1 MKSNYQHI
9 FTPLTVKNMTIKNR
23 IVMMPMGTNYGEQ
36 NGEMSFLHINYYKER
51 AKGGTGLIIVEN
63 ASVDSP
69 QGSNGTTQLR
79 IDHDNYLPRLYKFC
93 EEIHKYGTCIAIQ
106 INHAGASAVS
116 ARTNMQPVSAS
127 DVPSKESGECDLRKC
142 ISCNIGCA
150 GNRIGFN
157 RPIRCTV
164 NPAVLEGDVYKNQ
177 KVNKNCNVVVIGG
190 GTAGLEAAC
199 TAAEVGCNTFLLE
212 KGETLGG
219 LASVISKIPAKKRL
233 ADFPNYLIHRAEQL
247 ENLYIFTNTEGTP
260 ENIRKFHPNLI
271 VSSTGSAPLL
281 PPIRGLHDR
290 IDKEGSKVASILG
303 MINHINDYPEDMTGK
318 KVVVVG
324 GGAVGLD
331 VVEFFA
337 ARNAEISIV
346 EMMDQ
351 IGRDL
356 DPVTKND
363 MKDQMKKHH
372 VVQLTKTALQEVK
385 DSSFLVKDAEGERE
399 LPFYYGFVCLGMR
412 AQGQLF
418 AELSDA
424 FVSDD
429 VEILNIGDS
438 KRAKRIID
446 GTLEGRNI
454 LNTLTQMGYLR

>member
-1 MKSNYQHI
+1 MKNLYCGNNLYFGARNNSKGMKEKLKGHSAMFTANFLWGIMSPISKAI
-9 FTPLTVKNMTIKNR
+9 FLTGTISAFSLTNMRMAGAAILFWIASLFMPREPVTKRDLLLLFVASLFGITLNQGFFVLGLSYTTPID
-23 IVMMPMGTNYGEQ
+23 
-36 NGEMSFLHINYYKER
+36 
-51 AKGGTGLIIVEN
+51 
-63 ASVDSP
+63 ASV
-69 QGSNGTTQLR
+69 
-79 IDHDNYLPRLYKFC
+79 
-93 EEIHKYGTCIAIQ
+93 
-106 INHAGASAVS
+106 
-116 ARTNMQPVSAS
+116 
-127 DVPSKESGECDLRKC
+127 
-142 ISCNIGCA
+142 
-150 GNRIGFN
+150 
-157 RPIRCTV
+157 
-164 NPAVLEGDVYKNQ
+164 
-177 KVNKNCNVVVIGG
+177 
-190 GTAGLEAAC
+190 
-199 TAAEVGCNTFLLE
+199 
-212 KGETLGG
+212 
-219 LASVISKIPAKKRL
+219 
-233 ADFPNYLIHRAEQL
+233 
-247 ENLYIFTNTEGTP
+247 
-260 ENIRKFHPNLI
+260 
-271 VSSTGSAPLL
+271 
-281 PPIRGLHDR
+281 
-290 IDKEGSKVASILG
+290 VASLAPIITMILAAF
-303 MINHINDYPEDMTGK
+303 IQKEPMTGK

-372 VVQLTKTALQEVK
+372 VAQLTKTALQEVK

-399 LPFYYGFVCLGMR
+399 LPFDYGFVCLGMR

-438 KRAKRIID
+438 KRARRIID

-454 LNTLTQMGYLR
+454 LNTLTQMGYLQ

>member
-1 MKSNYQHI
+1 MYETLETMGIEVETNGVLEKVIGDDDDSFEPEEVEEVPEEELVDTSAMAETFAIDDPVRMYLKEIGKVDLLSPEEEVTLAERMQKGNEAAE
-9 FTPLTVKNMTIKNR
+9 R
-23 IVMMPMGTNYGEQ
+23 IANEGDAIPAE
-36 NGEMSFLHINYYKER
+36 ER
-51 AKGGTGLIIVEN
+51 A
-63 ASVDSP
+63 
-69 QGSNGTTQLR
+69 Q
-79 IDHDNYLPRLYKFC
+79 
-93 EEIHKYGTCIAIQ
+93 
-106 INHAGASAVS
+106 
-116 ARTNMQPVSAS
+116 
-127 DVPSKESGECDLRKC
+127 
-142 ISCNIGCA
+142 
-150 GNRIGFN
+150 
-157 RPIRCTV
+157 
-164 NPAVLEGDVYKNQ
+164 
-177 KVNKNCNVVVIGG
+177 
-190 GTAGLEAAC
+190 
-199 TAAEVGCNTFLLE
+199 LE
-212 KGETLGG
+212 KDIKLGDR
-219 LASVISKIPAKKRL
+219 AKKRL

-290 IDKEGSKVASILG
+290 IDKEGSKVTSILG

-363 MKDQMKKHH
+363 MKNQMKKHH
-372 VVQLTKTALQEVK
+372 VAQLTKTALQEVK

-399 LPFYYGFVCLGMR
+399 LPFDYGFVCLGMR

-438 KRAKRIID
+438 KRARRIID

-454 LNTLTQMGYLR
+454 LNTLTQMGYLQ

>member
-1 MKSNYQHI
+1 MTNNKAQQSAEKTAEQQQILRDLLALGKKNGR
-9 FTPLTVKNMTIKNR
+9 LTLKEISDALSHLELSSEDIDKVYETLETMGIEVETNGVLEKVIGDDDDSFEPEEVEEVPEEELVDTSAMAETFAIDDPVRMYLKEIGKVDLLSPEEEVTLAERMQKGNEAAER
-23 IVMMPMGTNYGEQ
+23 IANEGDAIPAE
-36 NGEMSFLHINYYKER
+36 ER
-51 AKGGTGLIIVEN
+51 A
-63 ASVDSP
+63 
-69 QGSNGTTQLR
+69 Q
-79 IDHDNYLPRLYKFC
+79 
-93 EEIHKYGTCIAIQ
+93 
-106 INHAGASAVS
+106 
-116 ARTNMQPVSAS
+116 
-127 DVPSKESGECDLRKC
+127 
-142 ISCNIGCA
+142 
-150 GNRIGFN
+150 
-157 RPIRCTV
+157 
-164 NPAVLEGDVYKNQ
+164 
-177 KVNKNCNVVVIGG
+177 
-190 GTAGLEAAC
+190 
-199 TAAEVGCNTFLLE
+199 LE
-212 KGETLGG
+212 KDIKLGDR
-219 LASVISKIPAKKRL
+219 AKKRL

-372 VVQLTKTALQEVK
+372 VAQLTKTALQEVK

-399 LPFYYGFVCLGMR
+399 LPFDYGFVCLGMR

-438 KRAKRIID
+438 KRARRIID

-454 LNTLTQMGYLR
+454 LNTLTQMGYLQ

>member
-1 MKSNYQHI
+1 M
-9 FTPLTVKNMTIKNR
+9 
-23 IVMMPMGTNYGEQ
+23 
-36 NGEMSFLHINYYKER
+36 
-51 AKGGTGLIIVEN
+51 
-63 ASVDSP
+63 
-69 QGSNGTTQLR
+69 
-79 IDHDNYLPRLYKFC
+79 
-93 EEIHKYGTCIAIQ
+93 
-106 INHAGASAVS
+106 
-116 ARTNMQPVSAS
+116 
-127 DVPSKESGECDLRKC
+127 
-142 ISCNIGCA
+142 
-150 GNRIGFN
+150 
-157 RPIRCTV
+157 
-164 NPAVLEGDVYKNQ
+164 
-177 KVNKNCNVVVIGG
+177 VVIGG

-212 KGETLGG
+212 KGNEPGG
-219 LASVISKIPAKKRL
+219 LGSLISKIPAKHRL
-233 ADFPNYLIHRAEQL
+233 ADFPHYLMHRAEQL
-247 ENLYIFTNTEGTP
+247 DNLYINKNTEGTP
-260 ENIRKFHPNLI
+260 ENIRKFHPNII

-281 PPIRGLHDR
+281 PPIAGLKDR
-290 IDKEGSKVASILG
+290 IDNEDYNIYSILG
-303 MINHINDYPEDMTGK
+303 MISHINDFPKDLEGK

-337 ARNAEISIV
+337 DRNADISIV

-372 VVQLTKTALQEVK
+372 VAQLTKTALQEVK

-399 LPFYYGFVCLGMR
+399 LPFDYGFVCLGMR

-438 KRAKRIID
+438 KRARRIID

-454 LNTLTQMGYLR
+454 LNTLTQMGYLQ

>member
-1 MKSNYQHI
+1 MTKANANAAANAQEQQAAQQQI
-9 FTPLTVKNMTIKNR
+9 LRDLLALGKKNGRLTLKEISDALSHLELSSEDIDKVYETLETMGIEVETNGVLEKVIGDDDDSFEPEEVEEVPEEELVDTSAMAETFAIDDPVRMYLKEIGKVDLLSPEEEVTLAERMQKGNEAAER
-23 IVMMPMGTNYGEQ
+23 IANEGDAIPAE
-36 NGEMSFLHINYYKER
+36 ER
-51 AKGGTGLIIVEN
+51 A
-63 ASVDSP
+63 
-69 QGSNGTTQLR
+69 Q
-79 IDHDNYLPRLYKFC
+79 
-93 EEIHKYGTCIAIQ
+93 
-106 INHAGASAVS
+106 
-116 ARTNMQPVSAS
+116 
-127 DVPSKESGECDLRKC
+127 
-142 ISCNIGCA
+142 
-150 GNRIGFN
+150 
-157 RPIRCTV
+157 
-164 NPAVLEGDVYKNQ
+164 
-177 KVNKNCNVVVIGG
+177 
-190 GTAGLEAAC
+190 
-199 TAAEVGCNTFLLE
+199 LE
-212 KGETLGG
+212 KDIKLGDR
-219 LASVISKIPAKKRL
+219 AKKRL

-281 PPIRGLHDR
+281 PPIKGLHDR

-372 VVQLTKTALQEVK
+372 VAQLTKTALQEVK

-399 LPFYYGFVCLGMR
+399 LPFDYGFVCLGMR

-438 KRAKRIID
+438 KRARRIID

-454 LNTLTQMGYLR
+454 LNTLTQMGYLQ

>member
-1 MKSNYQHI
+1 MKNLYCGNNLYFCARNNSKGMKEKLKGHSAMFTANFLWGIMSPISKAI
-9 FTPLTVKNMTIKNR
+9 FLTGTISAFSLTNMRMAGAAILFWIASLFMPREPITKRDLLLLFVASLFGITLNQGFFVLGLSYTTPID
-23 IVMMPMGTNYGEQ
+23 
-36 NGEMSFLHINYYKER
+36 
-51 AKGGTGLIIVEN
+51 
-63 ASVDSP
+63 ASV
-69 QGSNGTTQLR
+69 
-79 IDHDNYLPRLYKFC
+79 
-93 EEIHKYGTCIAIQ
+93 
-106 INHAGASAVS
+106 
-116 ARTNMQPVSAS
+116 
-127 DVPSKESGECDLRKC
+127 
-142 ISCNIGCA
+142 
-150 GNRIGFN
+150 
-157 RPIRCTV
+157 
-164 NPAVLEGDVYKNQ
+164 
-177 KVNKNCNVVVIGG
+177 
-190 GTAGLEAAC
+190 
-199 TAAEVGCNTFLLE
+199 
-212 KGETLGG
+212 
-219 LASVISKIPAKKRL
+219 
-233 ADFPNYLIHRAEQL
+233 
-247 ENLYIFTNTEGTP
+247 
-260 ENIRKFHPNLI
+260 
-271 VSSTGSAPLL
+271 
-281 PPIRGLHDR
+281 
-290 IDKEGSKVASILG
+290 VASLAPIITMILAAF
-303 MINHINDYPEDMTGK
+303 IQKEPMTGK

-372 VVQLTKTALQEVK
+372 VAQLTKTALQEIK

-399 LPFYYGFVCLGMR
+399 LPFDYGFVCLGMR

-438 KRAKRIID
+438 KRARRIID

-454 LNTLTQMGYLR
+454 LNTLTQMGYLQ